1 VRRLGVA
8 LLKLAVT
15 VVVTWFVLR
24 AVGLSMADLRD
35 VDSADWDFQLIP
47 FLGSVILL
55 VIGYGISGLLWGKM
69 VAELGGPVLEGR
81 DAIRVYMIANLG
93 RYIPGKVW
101 QIIGLAALAKARGV
115 PAPIATGAAVL
126 GQLIAVSSATLLGL
140 GVFFGANAEWRLYGW
155 IGLGATL
162 LLCLVISIPATLDR
176 LVDGLFRLAR
186 QDKPGRRLGRS
197 TFGVRWILYYLA
209 NWGVYST
216 AFWLLYLGFQ
226 PFEPFLRIG
235 PAFAAAYVMGYVVL
249 VAPAGGGVREGALVL
264 FLSPVASPAVGAAVA
279 IIARAWT
286 TIVELAPAAAFW
298 MHEQRRQA

>member
-1 VRRLGVA
+1 MRRVGVA
-8 LLKLAVT
+8 LLRLAVT
-15 VVVTWFVLR
+15 VVVSWFVLR
-24 AVGLSMADLRD
+24 AVGLSVEDLRD
-35 VDSADWDFQLIP
+35 IDSIGRNFHLLP

-55 VIGYGISGLLWGKM
+55 VIGYGISGLLWGRL
-69 VAELGGPVLEGR
+69 VEELGGPTLERR
-81 DAIRVYMIANLG
+81 DAVRVYMIANLG

-101 QIIGLAALAKARGV
+101 QIAGLAALAKSRGV

-140 GVFFGANAEWRLYGW
+140 GIFFGANAEWRLYGW

-162 LLCLVISIPATLDR
+162 LLFLAISIPATLDQ
-176 LVDGLFRLAR
+176 LIKGLFRLSR
-186 QDKPGRRLGRS
+186 QDPPTRRLGRS
-197 TFGVRWILYYLA
+197 TFGVRWILYYVA

-249 VAPAGGGVREGALVL
+249 VAPAGAGVRESALVL

-298 MHEQRRQA
+298 MHEQRRQT